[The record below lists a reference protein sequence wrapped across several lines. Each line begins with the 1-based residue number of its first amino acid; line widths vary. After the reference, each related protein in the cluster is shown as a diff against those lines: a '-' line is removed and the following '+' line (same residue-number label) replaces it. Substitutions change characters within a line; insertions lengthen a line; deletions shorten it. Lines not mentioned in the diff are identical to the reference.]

1 MAWESRK
8 GTKIRYY
15 YTAQKVRGR
24 VEKVCFGSGHR
35 AAEMA
40 RQDAQARAAR
50 AQDIAQA
57 RALEV
62 ELEPLE
68 RLTTEADE
76 QVERLMEASLL
87 AAGFHDHR
95 GQWRKRHGCQ
105 SENTASER

>member
-50 AQDIAQA
+50 
-57 RALEV
+57 RRTS
-62 ELEPLE
+62 P
-68 RLTTEADE
+68 RLAHSK
-76 QVERLMEASLL
+76 LSWSPWS
-87 AAGFHDHR
+87 G
-95 GQWRKRHGCQ
+95 
-105 SENTASER
+105 